1 MKEFSYSAT
10 VEWMGNDGSGTSTK
24 TFGRDNELSTPNKPT
39 IIGSA
44 PSEFGGDGA
53 NWAPEDLFVAAISQ
67 CHMLTYLFLCF
78 RAGIVVESY
87 TDTAVGT
94 LAIEGASGGHFSKV
108 ELRPAVTISAGD
120 PRAADA
126 LHASASASC
135 FVGNS
140 VSCDVTVAGTV
151 QLVG

>member
-1 MKEFSYSAT
+1 MKEFRYHTT

-44 PSEFGGDGA
+44 PSEFGGDGV
-53 NWAPEDLFVAAISQ
+53 NWAPEDLFVAAVSQ

-78 RAGIVVESY
+78 RAGIVVQSY
-87 TDTAVGT
+87 TDKAVGT
-94 LAIEGASGGHFSKV
+94 LDIDGASGGRFAKV
-108 ELRPAVTISAGD
+108 ELHPAVTISAGD
-120 PRAADA
+120 PSAAEA
-126 LHASASASC
+126 LHAAASASC

-140 VSCDVTVAGTV
+140 VSCAVTVSGSV
-151 QLVG
+151 QLV